1 MAVWYFLMAGLIVCL
16 RASLVQERNDT
27 RAAWL
32 LIGIVSILIADAPI
46 SWDLRNAN
54 SNLICV
60 GLVMAG
66 YALIG
71 RLPALAGIL
80 AALAFSIKLYS
91 GLLLIYLLVNGP
103 KRAAAAAAA
112 TVFILWLGLPVGLFG
127 WRLYSGWSEQ
137 LRTISDPSLHTSL
150 AIGAGGP
157 PIVSLQKA
165 IVNFTGAKFGSV
177 TTRAWLLAI
186 ETIWLATLL
195 VYAWRCRGTFRVP
208 IPSRAALAD
217 WVVLMLAPLPFS
229 PWLEP
234 YHAVP
239 VLVAVLLCVAVALDD
254 HQLQSDRMIMLAAVA
269 ALSFFIVVKVPF
281 AFRGFGLVAQFFV
294 LVLALAYLRPR
305 LAKQTHQRPP

>member
-1 MAVWYFLMAGLIVCL
+1 MASDWNRL
-16 RASLVQERNDT
+16 
-27 RAAWL
+27 
-32 LIGIVSILIADAPI
+32 
-46 SWDLRNAN
+46 DLDCRCAHF
-54 SNLICV
+54 V
-60 GLVMAG
+60 GPPQCQQQPDMCRSCDAG

-103 KRAAAAAAA
+103 KRATAAAAA

-127 WRLYSGWSEQ
+127 TDGAWRLYSGWSEQ
-137 LRTISDPSLHTSL
+137 LRTISDPSLHASL

-165 IVNFTGAKFGSV
+165 IVNLTGAKFGSV

-186 ETIWLATLL
+186 ETIWLAALL
-195 VYAWRCRGTFRVP
+195 VYAWPCRGTFRVP
-208 IPSRAALAD
+208 IPSRAALPD

-281 AFRGFGLVAQFFV
+281 AFRGFGLVGSFSYSCSRLLTCAPDLRSKRTSGHRSVAQAKRAGQGARQAQF
-294 LVLALAYLRPR
+294 AP
-305 LAKQTHQRPP
+305 